1 MAAYRR
7 VDNLIIITCG
17 LTACT
22 PGSARGPALG
32 NEYGNVLSFLY
43 CTRIQIC
50 QSSLLSGQNARWPR
64 RMQLYGEL
72 ADRADRRKLFRYITL
87 SVRRGQLNN

>member
-17 LTACT
+17 LTACI

-32 NEYGNVLSFLY
+32 NEYGNVLSFILY
-43 CTRIQIC
+43 TNTNMSVLLTVGPKCT
-50 QSSLLSGQNARWPR
+50 
-64 RMQLYGEL
+64 L
-72 ADRADRRKLFRYITL
+72 AASHATL
-87 SVRRGQLNN
+87 R